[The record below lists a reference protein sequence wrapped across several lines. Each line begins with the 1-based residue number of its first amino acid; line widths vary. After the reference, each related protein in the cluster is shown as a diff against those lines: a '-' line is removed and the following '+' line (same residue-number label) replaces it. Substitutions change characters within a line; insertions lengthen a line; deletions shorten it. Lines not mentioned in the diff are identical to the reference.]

1 MEQIKLLSQLL
12 NEHLN
17 TGHSQE
23 LISQEMISSLEEL
36 KKILSQKIQ
45 MLMDEDLEGLLQAMY
60 RIDVPE
66 MAFQK
71 ALAEGDAEQ
80 LAELVIQRELQ
91 KVKIRQKYKNF

>member
-91 KVKIRQKYKNF
+91 KVKIRQKYKYF